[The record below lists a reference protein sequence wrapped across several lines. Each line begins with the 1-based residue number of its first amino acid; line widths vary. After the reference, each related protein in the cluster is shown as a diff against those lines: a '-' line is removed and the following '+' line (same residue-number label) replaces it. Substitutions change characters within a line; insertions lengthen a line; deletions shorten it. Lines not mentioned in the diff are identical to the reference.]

1 VIASWDHRA
10 ITLWYLSDDEGA
22 HWREAKTWWAL
33 PVATGSGLQEP
44 GVVELADGSLF
55 GWSRTDH
62 GEQWSFRSQDNGETW
77 SQPEPTELK
86 SPTSPACI
94 KRLPK
99 SGTLLAIF
107 NDHSGRFPYPQG
119 KAHAEART
127 PLVAALSFDGGRT
140 WPARRLV
147 EGDPAFNYHYCAIA
161 FVDDA
166 VLLGYSLNRIGSA
179 HQGNLR
185 LRRLALSWLP
195 VGPP

>member
-1 VIASWDHRA
+1 MDEAESAPPQLRLGECPAQRLVGAGRTVD
-10 ITLWYLSDDEGA
+10 SDDNHRLRRGRVPDA
-22 HWREAKTWWAL
+22 G
-33 PVATGSGLQEP
+33 PVAAVLRPIS
-44 GVVELADGSLF
+44 
-55 GWSRTDH
+55 
-62 GEQWSFRSQDNGETW
+62 
-77 SQPEPTELK
+77 
-86 SPTSPACI
+86 
-94 KRLPK
+94 
-99 SGTLLAIF
+99 
-107 NDHSGRFPYPQG
+107 QG